1 MALTKIST
9 QFISALGDG
18 NVGQVL
24 TADTNGDFYWK
35 DSTALEVSAGNVSG
49 TVPEAQVSATIS
61 ASAQPNITSVGTLI
75 ELTVAGNVGVGNITG
90 TDAVFTTIAGNVLT
104 VKGFTETVAS
114 TINTGTS
121 IAPNAA
127 VSTIYNYTA
136 NNNFTFNGFTNPIA
150 GQSMTVVII
159 QDGTGNRTMTSTM
172 KFVGGN
178 KTLSTAANSEDVI
191 CVFYTGLGYFA
202 SLTKNYY

>member
-104 VKGFTETVAS
+104 VKGFTETVS
-114 TINTGTS
+114 TANTGTS

-150 GQSMTVVII
+150 GQSMTVVIT
-159 QDGTGNRTMTSTM
+159 QDGTGNRTMSSTM
-172 KFVGGN
+172 KFAGGS
-178 KTLSTAANSEDVI
+178 KTLSTTANAIDLV
-191 CVFYTGLGYFA
+191 CVFYTGTQYLA
-202 SLTKNYY
+202 SLTRGYT